1 MSIYIYTCVY
11 IYIHNICVCICM
23 YVYIYIYVCMYI
35 YIYVWKFPKMEDI
48 PNHPN
53 EVDHFGVETNG
64 FGCPPFQETTI

>member
-1 MSIYIYTCVY
+1 MY
-11 IYIHNICVCICM
+11 IYIRM
-23 YVYIYIYVCMYI
+23 YV